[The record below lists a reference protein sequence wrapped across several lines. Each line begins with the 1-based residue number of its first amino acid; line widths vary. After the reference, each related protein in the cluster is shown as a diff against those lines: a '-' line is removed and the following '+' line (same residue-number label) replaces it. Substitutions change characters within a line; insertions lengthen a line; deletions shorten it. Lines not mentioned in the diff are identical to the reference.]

1 MKDNKFEN
9 GEIAVVGARENNL
22 KNVNVVIPHKSLTVV
37 TGMSGSGKSSL
48 AFNTIY
54 AEGQRRYIET
64 FSQYA
69 RNFIGVMRR
78 PEVDSISG
86 LSPVVS
92 IEQKTTSHNPR
103 STVGTSTQIYDYL
116 RLLFARVGT
125 AYSYVTGKPMVRY
138 SRQQII
144 DSIIKDHSGHRVFV
158 MAPLVRNRKG
168 HYRELF
174 ESIRRK
180 GYLNVR
186 IDGEMQ
192 EIKVGMKLDRY
203 KNHTIEVV
211 IEKLIVE
218 ERYMKRLS
226 DSIDLA
232 LRLGDNVVSLLS
244 FENTT
249 VLGPIDYSKGTLS
262 HYSKNL
268 MCIDS
273 GISYRN
279 PAPHNFSFNSPMGCC
294 PKCKGLGQISLV
306 DIDKVIPNRS
316 MSIAKGAIAPL
327 GEYRNTI
334 IFRQIEGL
342 LLKYGYTLDTPVSEF
357 TDEFL
362 DELMNG
368 SPERIKVQ
376 LIGLKSQEDSAFVD
390 FDGLAAYVHNLQEQ
404 PEITAAEQKWINQF
418 AVFTVCPEC
427 GGARLNKEALHF
439 RIDGYNIYELASMD
453 IRTLYDWC
461 GTVEQKL
468 DGNSRAVA
476 CEILK
481 EIRTRLKFMLDVGL
495 DYLSLARS
503 SDSLSGGESQRIRL
517 TTQIGSKLVNV
528 LYILDEPSIGLHQR
542 DNVRLINSLKQLRD
556 NGNTVLV
563 VEHDRDMMMAA
574 DWIIDLG
581 PLAGRRGGELVYQGT
596 PQGMIDC
603 DTLTTRYL
611 KGLKKI
617 EIPVQR
623 RVGNGKFLTLHGCTG
638 NNLKN
643 IDVSFPLGTFICVTG
658 VSGSGKST
666 LINATLQP
674 VLSEHFYRSI
684 TVPLPYASIDG
695 LEDVD
700 KVVCVDQAPIGRSP
714 RSNPA
719 TYTGVFTDIRNLFAS
734 LPESQIRGYKSGRFS
749 FNMAQGRCPECGGNG
764 FKNIELRFMPDVLV
778 PCPVCGGKRY
788 NNETLQ
794 VKYKGK
800 SIADVLDMTINQA
813 AEFFSAVPAILHKL
827 ETLQNVGLGYLKLGQ
842 SSTTISGGESQ
853 RVKLASELSKRDT
866 GNTVFILDEP
876 TTGLHFEDI
885 NVLLKVLDQLVERGN
900 TVIVIEHNMDV
911 IKVADWII
919 DMGPDGGSNGGNVT
933 VCGTPEQVA
942 GSGIGF
948 TAPFLKE
955 ELNRF
960 KNL

>member
-1 MKDNKFEN
+1 MDDITNKK
-9 GEIAVVGARENNL
+9 GSVVVTGARENNL
-22 KNVNVVIPHKSLTVV
+22 KNINVEIPHNSLTVV
-37 TGMSGSGKSSL
+37 TGLSGSGKSSL
-48 AFNTIY
+48 AFDTVY

-69 RNFIGVMRR
+69 RNFIGVMHR
-78 PEVDSISG
+78 PEVDSITG
-86 LSPVVS
+86 LNPVVS
-92 IEQKTTSHNPR
+92 IEQKTTSRNPR

-144 DSIIKDHSGHRVFV
+144 DSIFKEHTGHRVFV
-158 MAPLVRNRKG
+158 MAPMVRNRKG

-174 ESIRRK
+174 EMVRRK

-186 IDGEMQ
+186 VDGVMQ
-192 EIKVGMKLDRY
+192 EVKVGMKLDRY

-211 IEKLIVE
+211 VEKLIVE
-218 ERYMKRLS
+218 ERCLKRLS
-226 DSIDLA
+226 DGIDLA
-232 LRLGDNVVSLLS
+232 LKMGDGVVSLLS
-244 FENTT
+244 FENTSA
-249 VLGPIDYSKGTLS
+249 LGPIDYSKGVLS

-268 MCIDS
+268 MCVDS
-273 GISYRN
+273 GISYKN

-294 PKCKGLGQISLV
+294 PKCKGLGQVSMV
-306 DIDKVIPNRS
+306 DIDKVIPNRNL
-316 MSIAKGAIAPL
+316 SIAKGAIAPL

-342 LLKYGYTLDTPVSEF
+342 LLKYGYSIDTPVNQLP
-357 TDEFL
+357 DEFL

-368 SPERIKVQ
+368 SSERIKVQ
-376 LIGLKSQEDSAFVD
+376 LTGLKSQEDSAFVD
-390 FDGLAAYVHNLQEQ
+390 FDGLSEYVRALQQQ

-418 AVFTVCPEC
+418 AVFATCPEC
-427 GGARLNKEALHF
+427 GGARLNRESLHF
-439 RIDGYNIYELASMD
+439 RIDGYNIHQLASMD
-453 IRTLYDWC
+453 IKTLYSWC
-461 GTVEQKL
+461 NTVEERL
-468 DGNSRAVA
+468 DEQQRIIAA
-476 CEILK
+476 EILK

-495 DYLSLARS
+495 DYLSISRS

-542 DNVRLINSLKQLRD
+542 DNVKLINSLKQLRD
-556 NGNTVLV
+556 SGNTVLV
-563 VEHDRDMMMAA
+563 VEHDRDMMLAA

-581 PLAGRRGGELVYQGT
+581 PFAGRRGGNVVYQGT
-596 PQGMIDC
+596 PEGMLQTE
-603 DTLTTRYL
+603 TLTTQYIAGT
-611 KGLKKI
+611 KQI
-617 EIPVQR
+617 EIPVER
-623 RVGNGKFLTLHGCTG
+623 RKGSGQFLTLHGCRG

-643 IDVSFPLGTFICVTG
+643 VDVAFPLGLFVCVTG

-666 LINATLQP
+666 LVNDTLQP
-674 VLSEHFYRSI
+674 LLSQKFYNSLQ
-684 TVPLPYASIDG
+684 VALPYDSVEGIE
-695 LEDVD
+695 LVD
-700 KVVCVDQAPIGRSP
+700 KVVCVDQTPIGRSP

-719 TYTGVFTDIRNLFAS
+719 TYTGLFTDIRNLFAS

-749 FNMAQGRCPECGGNG
+749 FNMAAGRCPECNGNG
-764 FKNIELRFMPDVLV
+764 YKNIELRFMPDVMV
-778 PCPVCGGKRY
+778 PCHVCQGARY
-788 NNETLQ
+788 NSETLE

-813 AEFFSAVPAILHKL
+813 AEFFTAIPAIMHKL
-827 ETLQNVGLGYLKLGQ
+827 TTLQNVGLGYLKLGQ

-853 RVKLASELSKRDT
+853 RVKLATELSKKDT
-866 GNTVFILDEP
+866 GKTIYILDEP

-885 NVLLKVLDQLVERGN
+885 NVLLKVLQQLVDRGN

-919 DMGPDGGSNGGNVT
+919 DMGPEGGNAGGT
-933 VCGTPEQVA
+933 VVVAGTPEQVA
-942 GSGIGF
+942 DSGIGF